1 MLRFF
6 CPNCWAD
13 FAQDL
18 DRCPRCGCDI
28 RRSWDSKDYVDKL
41 IAALRHPEQ
50 GTPIRAAWILGQ
62 RRETGAVGPL
72 IELVRRT
79 GDVYIAT
86 AAVEALGEIG
96 EPEALAFLDTLG
108 DHPARMVRALAR
120 RITEGNHAQEKR

>member
-18 DRCPRCGCDI
+18 DFCPDCGCDI
-28 RRSWDSKDYVDKL
+28 RRSWDSKDYADKL
-41 IAALRHPEQ
+41 IAALWHPEQ
-50 GTPIRAAWILGQ
+50 GTPIRAAWILGK
-62 RRETGAVGPL
+62 RREMRAVGAL

-79 GDVYIAT
+79 GDVYVAT

-96 EPEALAFLDTLG
+96 APEALAFLNALG
-108 DHPARMVRALAR
+108 DHPAQMVRAAAR
-120 RITEGNHAQEKR
+120 TIVEGIHAQEER

>member
-18 DRCPRCGCDI
+18 DHCPGCGYDI

-41 IAALRHPEQ
+41 IVALRHPEQ
-50 GTPIRAAWILGQ
+50 GTPIRAAWILGK
-62 RRETGAVGPL
+62 RREMRAVGPL

-96 EPEALAFLDTLG
+96 TPEALAFMETLG
-108 DHPARMVRALAR
+108 DHPAQMVRAAAR
-120 RITEGNHAQEKR
+120 RIVEGSHAQEKR

>member
-1 MLRFF
+1 MLTFF

-50 GTPIRAAWILGQ
+50 GTPIRAAWILGK
-62 RRETGAVGPL
+62 RREIRAVGPL

-79 GDVYIAT
+79 SDVYIAT

-96 EPEALAFLDTLG
+96 TAEAMAFLETLD
-108 DHPARMVRALAR
+108 DHPAQMVKAAAGK
-120 RITEGNHAQEKR
+120 ITGGRHA

>member
-6 CPNCWAD
+6 CPNGWAD

-18 DRCPRCGCDI
+18 DRCPGCGCDI

-62 RRETGAVGPL
+62 RCEARAVGPL
-72 IELVRRT
+72 IELLRRT
-79 GDVYIAT
+79 ADVYIAT

-96 EPEALAFLDTLG
+96 APEALAFLNTLG
-108 DHPARMVRALAR
+108 DHPAQMVRAAAR
-120 RITEGNHAQEKR
+120 RIVEGSHAQKNR